1 MYMYLYIPSVD
12 DRRGHNYIGV
22 LPAVLSHSLYIYI
35 YINLNEIL
43 LKLNSHNLS

>member
-12 DRRGHNYIGV
+12 DRRGHNYIDV
-22 LPAVLSHSLYIYI
+22 LPAVLSHSVYI
-35 YINLNEIL
+35 YINLNKIL

>member
-12 DRRGHNYIGV
+12 VRRGHNYIGV
-22 LPAVLSHSLYIYI
+22 LPAVLSHSVYI
-35 YINLNEIL
+35 YINLNKIL

>member
-12 DRRGHNYIGV
+12 DYIGV

-35 YINLNEIL
+35 YK
-43 LKLNSHNLS
+43 LK

>member
-12 DRRGHNYIGV
+12 DRRGLNYIGV
-22 LPAVLSHSLYIYI
+22 LPAVLSHSVYI
-35 YINLNEIL
+35 YINLNKIL